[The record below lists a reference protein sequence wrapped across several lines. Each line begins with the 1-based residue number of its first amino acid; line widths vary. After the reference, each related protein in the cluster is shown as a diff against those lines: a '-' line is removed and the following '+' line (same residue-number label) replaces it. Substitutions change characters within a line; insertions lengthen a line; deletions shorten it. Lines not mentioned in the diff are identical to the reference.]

1 MKHKVNATATPLD
14 AYRHARIITVRQFD
28 AGNWLRDNWIKAGR
42 EPHLTQA
49 LDEHGRHDSEEAG
62 GPRDRAQTKARRKV
76 RGRLGRLDPTSA
88 SCVWNVC
95 CMAEG
100 AERWAARI
108 GKPAQLGLVVLKEAL
123 DGMAGKGD
131 G

>member
-1 MKHKVNATATPLD
+1 MFVFKRSSKNGQQINHT
-14 AYRHARIITVRQFD
+14 RHMM
-28 AGNWLRDNWIKAGR
+28 
-42 EPHLTQA
+42 HLA
-49 LDEHGRHDSEEAG
+49 PSLVELFNIYEEAG

-76 RGRLGRLDPTSA
+76 RERLGRLDPTSA

-123 DGMAGKGD
+123 DGMAGKGER
-131 G
+131 